1 MRVIDSLSPIEK
13 QLFALICDI
22 LDRLQKVL
30 PQYAHQVAEQVFKTQ
45 IQVSTTLEKRQV
57 KRFQQELKIRT
68 EEETARI
75 ITALSDERLWIL
87 PPSRQNRE
95 SLHHNK
101 KVWAIIQGLV
111 TSVNALLIDYGYHA
125 QHGPAG
131 LFFPETQLET
141 LSQLPDAD
149 ALQLLSI
156 KYWMLLARQRQ
167 ESQVHQQKKN
177 VDTSQHLDSLW
188 ND

>member
-1 MRVIDSLSPIEK
+1 MRVIESLTPIEK

-22 LDRLQKVL
+22 LDLLQRAL
-30 PQYAHQVAEQVFKTQ
+30 PQYAHQVAEQVFKSQ
-45 IQVSTTLEKRQV
+45 VEVSTTLEKRQV
-57 KRFQQELKIRT
+57 KRFQQELKMRAET
-68 EEETARI
+68 ETARI

-101 KVWAIIQGLV
+101 KVWPLIQSLIEPL
-111 TSVNALLIDYGYHA
+111 NALLIDYGYHA
-125 QHGPAG
+125 QHGPTG

-141 LSQLPDAD
+141 LAQLPEAE

-167 ESQVHQQKKN
+167 ESQVHQQQKTI
-177 VDTSQHLDSLW
+177 DTSQQLDALW

>member
-13 QLFALICDI
+13 QLFELICDI
-22 LDRLQKVL
+22 LDRLQQVL
-30 PQYAHQVAEQVFKTQ
+30 PLYAHQVAEQVFKAQ
-45 IQVSTTLEKRQV
+45 VQVSHTLEKRQV
-57 KRFQQELKIRT
+57 KRFQQELKARA
-68 EEETARI
+68 EEETVRI
-75 ITALSDERLWIL
+75 ISLLSDEQLWIL

-101 KVWAIIQGLV
+101 KVWTQIQSLV
-111 TSVNALLIDYGYHA
+111 GPINDLLVDYGYRP
-125 QHGPAG
+125 QHGPEG
-131 LFFPETQLET
+131 LFFPETQLNT
-141 LSQLPDAD
+141 LSQLPEAD

-167 ESQVHQQKKN
+167 ASQVQQQQKN
-177 VDTSQHLDSLW
+177 RDTSQHLDALW

>member
-1 MRVIDSLSPIEK
+1 MRVIDSISPIEN

-22 LDRLQKVL
+22 LDRLQQVL
-30 PQYAHQVAEQVFKTQ
+30 PLYAHRVAEQVFKTQ
-45 IQVSTTLEKRQV
+45 TQVSSALEKRQV
-57 KRFQQELKIRT
+57 RRFQQELKLRA

-75 ITALSDERLWIL
+75 ISRLSDEQLWIL

-101 KVWAIIQGLV
+101 KVWALIQSLV
-111 TSVNALLIDYGYHA
+111 SPINDLLIDYGYRA
-125 QHGPAG
+125 QHGPEG
-131 LFFPETQLET
+131 LFFPETQLTT
-141 LSQLPDAD
+141 LSQLPEAD

-167 ESQVHQQKKN
+167 ASQVQQHQKHI
-177 VDTSQHLDSLW
+177 DTSQHLDSLW

>member
-1 MRVIDSLSPIEK
+1 MRIIESLTPIEK

-22 LDRLQKVL
+22 LDTLQRSL
-30 PQYAHQVAEQVFKTQ
+30 PQYAHQVAEQVFKAQ
-45 IQVSTTLEKRQV
+45 VNVSTTLEKRQV
-57 KRFQQELKIRT
+57 KRFQQELKTRA
-68 EEETARI
+68 ESETVRI

-101 KVWAIIQGLV
+101 KVWTLV
-111 TSVNALLIDYGYHA
+111 QSLVEPINALLIDYGYHA
-125 QHGPAG
+125 QHGPTG

-141 LSQLPDAD
+141 LTQLPEAE

-167 ESQVHQQKKN
+167 ESQTHQQKKTI
-177 VDTSQHLDSLW
+177 DTSQHLDALW

>member
-1 MRVIDSLSPIEK
+1 MRIIDSLTPIEK

-22 LDRLQKVL
+22 LDTLQRVL
-30 PQYAHQVAEQVFKTQ
+30 PQYAHQVAEQVFKAQAQ
-45 IQVSTTLEKRQV
+45 ISTTLEKRQV
-57 KRFQQELKIRT
+57 KRFQQELRARS
-68 EEETARI
+68 EAETARI
-75 ITALSDERLWIL
+75 ITALSDERLWML

-101 KVWAIIQGLV
+101 KVWPLIQSLV
-111 TSVNALLIDYGYHA
+111 PPINTLLMDYGYQA
-125 QHGPAG
+125 QHGPTG
-131 LFFPETQLET
+131 LFFAETQLET
-141 LSQLPDAD
+141 LTQLPEAD

-167 ESQVHQQKKN
+167 ESQVSQQQKS
-177 VDTSQHLDSLW
+177 VDTSQQLDALW